1 MMNKKGQVLVVFVLI
16 LPIIILFLGLVIDI
30 GNSLVIKKRYENTL
44 KDIITYNY
52 KTSDGDLLVIEKN
65 IKKSVDN
72 IEKLDIKVKDEILKV
87 DLKVKYKSIFSNIFD
102 IGLDTFNIKVEY
114 DIKENKIVRE

>member
-65 IKKSVDN
+65 IKKSIYIYRKN
-72 IEKLDIKVKDEILKV
+72 FKLFQRK
-87 DLKVKYKSIFSNIFD
+87 
-102 IGLDTFNIKVEY
+102 
-114 DIKENKIVRE
+114 